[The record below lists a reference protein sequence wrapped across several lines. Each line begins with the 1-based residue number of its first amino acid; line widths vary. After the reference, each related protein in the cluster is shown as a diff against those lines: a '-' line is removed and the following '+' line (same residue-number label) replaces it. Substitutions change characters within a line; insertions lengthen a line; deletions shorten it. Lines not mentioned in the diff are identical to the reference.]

1 MTVIELDARRRANLA
16 RIARAEDERYFVSVE
31 ADGTIVLTPAVVMTS
46 FEAKLLARPDLVKQI
61 REEIDSGVRVEVNL
75 DE

>member
-16 RIARAEDERYFVSVE
+16 RIAKAEHERYFANVE

-46 FEAKLLARPDLVKQI
+46 FEAKLLAHPDLAKQI
-61 REEIDSGVRVEVNL
+61 RDEVDSGVRVELDL